1 LPEVTKKIVIDCEL
15 LDMFVANIWYQ
26 LMQIIIY
33 LPSSSWI

>member
-1 LPEVTKKIVIDCEL
+1 LAKVTKKSVIDCEL
-15 LDMFVANIWYQ
+15 LNMLMANISYQ